1 MSTINIDTSLLV
13 IILVLFG
20 PAFVFIQ
27 TTKSTFVAGVF
38 RWHKTDLSYGIKPNM
53 PHKDMLTYG
62 TFPLVLAGIL
72 AFTRFLNITPFD
84 AVDAN
89 FLEAIIDPIWLI
101 KYFAFILFVT
111 FGGILTGLLM
121 VVFVKPTMELFGTQ
135 VVNEIQQPETEQT
148 VRRSNHRIRRDK
160 RNRRRS

>member
-1 MSTINIDTSLLV
+1 MSAINIDTSLLV

-27 TTKSTFVAGVF
+27 TTKSSLVAVTF
-38 RWHKTDLSYGIKPNM
+38 RWHKIDLSSGVKPNM

-72 AFTRFLNITPFD
+72 ALAKLLNFTPFNS
-84 AVDAN
+84 VDVN
-89 FLEAIIDPIWLI
+89 FLEAMVDPIWLV
-101 KYFAFILFVT
+101 KYFAFTTLVA

-121 VVFVKPTMELFGTQ
+121 AAFVKPMMEYFGIR

-148 VRRSNHRIRRDK
+148 ARRPNRRTKRDK